1 MRFTKRNVNLLS
13 FLITSF
19 IIIIILFI
27 FKGSSYLAIKNNEE
41 NMVQENK
48 NQKVKIWEIKIPE
61 IMLNQIVK
69 EEKIETNNIAHY
81 KKSFIENGTII
92 LFCNRKLDRTNNNL
106 KVFYRVDDKIFL
118 YEAKEKGTIKK
129 QDIDR
134 LLGEENRIYLLN
146 DNGESYYF
154 IKCDFKGE
162 IQTNIKFFSLTYF

>member
-92 LFCNRKLDRTNNNL
+92 LFCNRKLDKTNYNL

-162 IQTNIKFFSLTYF
+162 I